1 MSLFDWF
8 KRTETPEELMRKR
21 EQEEFIESIRRIALT
36 VEHGRTT
43 NHGLSEYGAQKL
55 MEEGSKPGPLES
67 RVLIDDGTFIS
78 FEEWCLRNKK

>member
-1 MSLFDWF
+1 MNIFNWF
-8 KRTETPEELMRKR
+8 KSKPPEELMRKR

-36 VEHGRTT
+36 VEHRRMT